1 MLMNFAPTAPFK
13 SAICPGVTATIKV
26 LNVIERA
33 RRDMEIAE
41 HRAEFQR
48 CHREKNALLNAALN
62 RPADDLSAPTVE
74 QIASLPAET
83 QDRLYALAER
93 ASLIQSAHIMPAELR
108 ASIISLAGCLTA
120 TGAAATVDDLIATG
134 PDALITEL
142 YAAIQPLAG
151 LTPVQE
157 KNLPSPGSS
166 DSPAA
171 TPSESLAV
179 ANAA

>member
-1 MLMNFAPTAPFK
+1 MNFAPNIQFASK
-13 SAICPGVTATIKV
+13 LCPGVTATIKV
-26 LNVIERA
+26 LNVIDRA

-62 RPADDLSAPTVE
+62 RPPEDLSAPSIE
-74 QIASLPAET
+74 QIAALTAET
-83 QDRLYALAER
+83 QDRLYILAER
-93 ASLIQSAHIMPAELR
+93 ANLIQSAHIMPAELR
-108 ASIISLAGCLTA
+108 ASVTNLAGCSTS
-120 TGAAATVDDLIATG
+120 TGTAATMDDLIATG
-134 PDALITEL
+134 PDALLTEL
-142 YAAIQPLAG
+142 YAAIQPAAG

-166 DSPAA
+166 DSQAA
-171 TPSESLAV
+171 MPSESLAV